1 MPRTHHRD
9 YPFRPPREKKE
20 KRTGGVNLLARFFG
34 IYMWPHKWAV
44 LVCALA
50 VSVNAC
56 SVYLM
61 AYYSR
66 LVVDSI
72 LVVNTAKGEDA
83 SGGAVKRRV
92 WAEDKTPTARPK
104 QTQGLGWR
112 INQGLTV
119 SPRPPGAGRRLMAI
133 FTCYV
138 LTMVSL
144 NYLARFA
151 QRKRIRIG
159 QAITVRLREDMH
171 EKVLRLSLAYHKAHT
186 PGRLLARIMSDVG
199 VVQSEMMATI
209 LDVLSNV
216 AMLLVGLAIL
226 FAADWRIAAMAV
238 AIVPT
243 YALLYRLAR
252 RPLREIS
259 SEARHTNSCLYGL
272 VSQKFDGIKAI
283 HAYGRG
289 GHERLNFHR
298 LAASLLRD
306 ALASQRIGA
315 GLGMGASIIT
325 GLSGASIF
333 IYGTW
338 QILMGVMS
346 LGQMMYVRNAA
357 MSLFQ
362 PVITLSSLNVTVTNL
377 LVVLHRLVEVLDEPE
392 EILDDPDAVDF
403 PTPIRR
409 GIEMRHV
416 RFRYGP
422 DGEPI
427 LQDVSLT
434 VPAGTWLCVMGASG
448 CGKTTL
454 LYLLSR
460 LYEPTSGEVLVDG
473 VSLSSVKIGDLR
485 QHLALVPQEPQIFA
499 GSVRDNICYGFR
511 DAGPERI
518 MAAARSAEIHD
529 FVLTMPVQYET
540 TIGEKGSSLSG
551 GQRQRLSLARA
562 LLTDPEVL
570 LLDDCTSALD
580 ANTERRIQDTLA
592 RILVDRTAVIVSQ
605 RVSMAMRCHRICVLK
620 DGLVSEYGTHKEL
633 LAARGFY
640 ARLYQQQTE

>member
-1 MPRTHHRD
+1 MPRTHHRN
-9 YPFRPPREKKE
+9 YPFRPPREKRG
-20 KRTGGVNLLARFFG
+20 KRAGGLRLLTRFFG
-34 IYMWPHKWAV
+34 TYMWPHKWAV
-44 LVCALA
+44 LACALA

-66 LVVDSI
+66 LVVDTI
-72 LVVNTAKGEDA
+72 LVVNTAKADA
-83 SGGAVKRRV
+83 GAGSAGKRRV
-92 WAEDKTPTARPK
+92 YAEDRTRKARAKPR
-104 QTQGLGWR
+104 QGRGWH
-112 INQGLTV
+112 INQGLTD
-119 SPRPPGAGRRLMAI
+119 SQRPPGAGGRLMAI

-138 LTMVSL
+138 LTVVTL

-171 EKVLRLSLAYHKAHT
+171 EKVLRLSIAYHKAHT

-199 VVQSEMMATI
+199 VVQSQMMMTI
-209 LDVLSNV
+209 LNVLSNA
-216 AMLLVGLAIL
+216 AMLFVGLAIL
-226 FAADWRIAAMAV
+226 LLADWRIAVMAV
-238 AIVPT
+238 AIVPA
-243 YALLYRLAR
+243 YAVLYRLAR

-259 SEARHTNSCLYGL
+259 REARHTNSCLYGL

-283 HAYGRG
+283 HAYGRD
-289 GHERLNFHR
+289 GHERLNFRR
-298 LAASLLRD
+298 LAACLLRD

-315 GLGMGASIIT
+315 GLGLGASVIT
-325 GLSGASIF
+325 GLSSASIF
-333 IYGTW
+333 IYGTRR
-338 QILMGVMS
+338 ILMGMMT
-346 LGQMMYVRNAA
+346 LGEMMYVRNAA

-362 PVITLSSLNVTVTNL
+362 PVMALSRLNVTVTNL
-377 LVVLHRLVEVLDEPE
+377 LVVLQRLVEVLDEPE
-392 EILDDPDAVDF
+392 EILDDPNAIDF
-403 PTPIRR
+403 PTPLRR
-409 GIEMRHV
+409 GIELRHV
-416 RFRYGP
+416 GFRYGP
-422 DGEPI
+422 DSDAI

-434 VPAGTWLCVMGASG
+434 IPTGEWLCVMGASG

-460 LYEPTSGEVLVDG
+460 LYEPTSGEVRVDG
-473 VSLSSVKIGDLR
+473 VPLSTVKIADLR

-499 GSVRDNICYGFR
+499 GSVRDNICYGFQ
-511 DAGPERI
+511 DADPESV
-518 MAAARSAEIHD
+518 MTAARCAEIHD

-540 TIGEKGSSLSG
+540 AIGEKGSSLSG

-580 ANTERRIQDTLA
+580 AGTERKIQDTLA

-620 DGLVSEYGTHKEL
+620 DGLVSEYGTHREL
-633 LAARGFY
+633 LANCGFY